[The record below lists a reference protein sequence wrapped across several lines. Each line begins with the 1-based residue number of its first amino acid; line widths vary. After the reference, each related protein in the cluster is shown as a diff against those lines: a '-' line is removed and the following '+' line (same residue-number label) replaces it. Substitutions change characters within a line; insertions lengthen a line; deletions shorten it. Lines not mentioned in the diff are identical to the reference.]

1 MSATAVVEFPVVSKE
16 RGQKIQR
23 RRLAI
28 GIPSANRWA
37 KDIGLDRETLTRAEA
52 GTASARTY
60 ARIEAWLDNMEEELG
75 MPDSQNTSPSEDVI
89 EYHVSGQGV
98 DLVVRGPVANLDDL
112 EASVSRLLDRLRE
125 DGQGRGSA

>member
-1 MSATAVVEFPVVSKE
+1 MSAIAVVELPVVSEE
-16 RGQKIQR
+16 RGQQIQR

-28 GIPSANRWA
+28 GIPSVNRWA

-52 GTASARTY
+52 GKASPRTY
-60 ARIEAWLDNMEEELG
+60 QRIEAWLDNMEEELG
-75 MPDSQNTSPSEDVI
+75 MPDSENSSPTDDVI

-112 EASVSRLLDRLRE
+112 EASVSRLLDRLRA
-125 DGQGRGSA
+125 GKTGRGSA